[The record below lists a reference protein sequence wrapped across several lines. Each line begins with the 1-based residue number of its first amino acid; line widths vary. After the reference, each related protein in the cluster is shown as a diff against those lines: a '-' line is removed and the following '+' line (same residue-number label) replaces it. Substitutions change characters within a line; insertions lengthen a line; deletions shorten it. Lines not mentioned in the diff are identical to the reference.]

1 MMITSQAAWKLYLQH
16 GCTMFRSG
24 ARRMPLEFFVECAV
38 SSGVPI
44 FRHWQKH
51 WKKCLKKCWFMLVYV
66 GFGFPTSSFCPYAI
80 CAIQVSYMKELY
92 DKTYILSGE
101 RLGRI
106 MVQSVQDQGAAAALT
121 SCAGSG
127 SIADHSMEYGNGMDM
142 VKWCKMILNSSD
154 SIDSM
159 DWFKGK
165 FTGNHRFSH

>member
-1 MMITSQAAWKLYLQH
+1 MVVRCSEVELGGCRLSSSLSVPCPVVSQ
-16 GCTMFRSG
+16 
-24 ARRMPLEFFVECAV
+24 FFGIDKNTEKNV
-38 SSGVPI
+38 G
-44 FRHWQKH
+44 
-51 WKKCLKKCWFMLVYV
+51 LCWFMLVYV

-142 VKWCKMILNSSD
+142 VK
-154 SIDSM
+154 
-159 DWFKGK
+159 
-165 FTGNHRFSH
+165 

>member
-1 MMITSQAAWKLYLQH
+1 VSQ
-16 GCTMFRSG
+16 
-24 ARRMPLEFFVECAV
+24 FFGIDKNTEKNV
-38 SSGVPI
+38 G
-44 FRHWQKH
+44 
-51 WKKCLKKCWFMLVYV
+51 LCWFMLVYV

-142 VKWCKMILNSSD
+142 VK
-154 SIDSM
+154 
-159 DWFKGK
+159 
-165 FTGNHRFSH
+165 